1 MIISKFSDCRCSSH
15 ISYAALM
22 CELFV
27 STVLTIVLENVLCIY
42 ATLVGC
48 FLYFALP
55 GYVRDYVSYADNQLP
70 N

>member
-1 MIISKFSDCRCSSH
+1 MIISKFNDCRCSSH

-22 CELFV
+22 YELFV
-27 STVLTIVLENVLCIY
+27 SSVLTIVLENVLCIY
-42 ATLVGC
+42 VTLVGC

-55 GYVRDYVSYADNQLP
+55 MLRYVSYADYQLP